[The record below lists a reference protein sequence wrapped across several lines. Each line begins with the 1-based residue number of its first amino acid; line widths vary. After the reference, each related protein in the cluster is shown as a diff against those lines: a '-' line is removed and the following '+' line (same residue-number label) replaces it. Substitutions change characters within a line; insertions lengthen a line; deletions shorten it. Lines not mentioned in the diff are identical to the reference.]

1 MPPNPVKLEDGKR
14 PMDEPKA
21 DMEWREELQEEEE
34 EEKEVRKVAPR
45 PESGRAVRGQISRR
59 GQARGCQIKIY
70 FYRLWEFWGA
80 ILGHR
85 QLSSIDRTSTVQQ
98 TTWY

>member
-1 MPPNPVKLEDGKR
+1 LPPNPVKLEDGKR

-59 GQARGCQIKIY
+59 GQAHRRG
-70 FYRLWEFWGA
+70 GA
-80 ILGHR
+80 KLKSTFIDYG
-85 QLSSIDRTSTVQQ
+85 SSGGPF
-98 TTWY
+98 